1 MKNNYLHHP
10 TFIQYK
16 KKSHQF
22 ISSLQYEKI
31 ITKEKKKKFKRKKH
45 KIKNILK
52 GKKIKGKEI
61 SCQYIRRCSVMHY
74 LWCYCR
80 KYFI

>member
-1 MKNNYLHHP
+1 M
-10 TFIQYK
+10 K
-16 KKSHQF
+16 KK
-22 ISSLQYEKI
+22 LQKR
-31 ITKEKKKKFKRKKH
+31 KEKNFKRKKH

>member
-1 MKNNYLHHP
+1 MKKN
-10 TFIQYK
+10 
-16 KKSHQF
+16 
-22 ISSLQYEKI
+22 
-31 ITKEKKKKFKRKKH
+31 KEVKN

-61 SCQYIRRCSVMHY
+61 SRWCIGCFSAMRY
-74 LWCYCR
+74 LWCYCK